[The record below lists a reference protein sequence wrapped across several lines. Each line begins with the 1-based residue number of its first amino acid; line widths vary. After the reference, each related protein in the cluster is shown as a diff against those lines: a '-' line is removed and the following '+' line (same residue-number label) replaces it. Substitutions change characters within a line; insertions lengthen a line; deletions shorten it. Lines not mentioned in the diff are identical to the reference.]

1 MPVGAGFNAKKTAQS
16 EAAKY
21 RGGGGN
27 TLLLLLPDIYCYQVR
42 VQG

>member
-21 RGGGGN
+21 RGGVEI
-27 TLLLLLPDIYCYQVR
+27 LYYYYYLIFIVIR
-42 VQG
+42 